1 LITTQRRTAFFRVKT
16 GTEHYPV
23 LYREVHNFVNEY
35 INHNADEKPQF
46 QMLDCTF
53 GGGNHSIPLLRQH
66 KNLRVLGV
74 DLDSKVLEQCRD
86 QYEEEFID
94 SKRLALEH
102 SNYVHVPHIDVK
114 GAFRKKIGIKD
125 KWDIAILDLGFSSY
139 QLEDP
144 TRGFSYIGADDQ
156 PLDMRYDSEKDKEQ
170 QSQAFDILN
179 NATEL
184 ELSEIF
190 KKFGEERF
198 HDQLA
203 GKIIEERS
211 KKASIIKSTGDFKQA
226 IRDAFPNSAKDE
238 KNQMIKRAF

>member
-1 LITTQRRTAFFRVKT
+1 
-16 GTEHYPV
+16 
-23 LYREVHNFVNEY
+23 
-35 INHNADEKPQF
+35 
-46 QMLDCTF
+46 MLDCAF

-125 KWDIAILDLGFSSY
+125 KWDIALLDLGFSSY

-144 TRGFSYIGADDQ
+144 TRGFSYIGADD
-156 PLDMRYDSEKDKEQ
+156 
-170 QSQAFDILN
+170 
-179 NATEL
+179 
-184 ELSEIF
+184 
-190 KKFGEERF
+190 
-198 HDQLA
+198 
-203 GKIIEERS
+203 
-211 KKASIIKSTGDFKQA
+211 
-226 IRDAFPNSAKDE
+226 
-238 KNQMIKRAF
+238 